1 MKSAS
6 IVLFANGEI
15 GARAVSIAIDY
26 NPRLVG
32 GLVSLPDNEPCLRL
46 ARDHSIPYVIYD
58 VNRPDETA
66 EQIRLL
72 NGNIFL
78 LAWWPLILPRK
89 FLTLGQSI
97 TLNLHPSLLPYA
109 RGKDPNFWTIVDEN
123 PFGVSIHHVTAE
135 IDAGDVAFQRDIAY
149 TWEDTGETIYQRAI
163 ATMIELFRD
172 SYGRITNFDIP
183 KDPQA
188 LASGTYHRRKDLDP
202 RCLID
207 LDQRYTARELLNL
220 LRARTFEPHPACT
233 FVDGT
238 EIYEV
243 RVSIRRKR

>member
-6 IVLFANGEI
+6 LVLFANGEI
-15 GARAVSIAIDY
+15 GSRTVRIAIDHD
-26 NPRLVG
+26 PRLVG

-58 VNRPDETA
+58 VDHLDETA
-66 EQIRLL
+66 RQIRSL

-78 LAWWPLILPRK
+78 LAWWPLILPRR
-89 FLTLGQSI
+89 FLALEQSI

-135 IDAGDVAFQRDIAY
+135 IDAGDIAFQREIPY
-149 TWEDTGETIYQRAI
+149 TWEDTGETIYHRAI

-172 SYGRITNFDIP
+172 SYARIVNFDIP
-183 KDPQA
+183 RQPQSRA
-188 LASGTYHRRKDLDP
+188 IGAYHRRKDLDP
-202 RCLID
+202 RSLID
-207 LDQRYTARELLNL
+207 LDQRYTGRELLNL
-220 LRARTFEPHPACT
+220 LRARTFEPHPACR
-233 FVDGT
+233 FVDGSDT
-238 EIYEV
+238 YEV